1 VQVVTIASGAL
12 NIAGAFA
19 ISALL
24 AGTAAEGLE
33 LSAVCTFFHVEALA
47 LGHDCSCDLYSCRIH
62 INNKHAGYTSRINM
76 QNTHQQ

>member
-1 VQVVTIASGAL
+1 MVTIASGAL

-24 AGTAAEGLE
+24 AGTAAEELE

-47 LGHDCSCDLYSCRIH
+47 VGHDCSCDLYSCRIY
-62 INNKHAGYTSRINM
+62 IKNKHAGYISTINM
-76 QNTHQQ
+76 QDIYQE